1 MNLRYSPFDCVGAN
15 AFIFCLPR
23 HHSMFSMVTRGSL
36 PREKESFPGL
46 LIASRVSV
54 HRSNKRDFLFF
65 FFFIRQHSRAVQM
78 FQNQKTRQRTWSE
91 NEDVKFVISLLM
103 IFPWLAHSRNA
114 TIYFWNEKK
123 VISHCDEFLQF
134 HFSHPPVCYSEF
146 VRIVESVVVERVQ
159 SRPSDKANVA
169 RCIDQ
174 AWKLSAFFSFPHPNM
189 NDAFSIVNFTLTLR
203 ARSFFQFDYSYQ

>member
-1 MNLRYSPFDCVGAN
+1 
-15 AFIFCLPR
+15 
-23 HHSMFSMVTRGSL
+23 
-36 PREKESFPGL
+36 
-46 LIASRVSV
+46 
-54 HRSNKRDFLFF
+54 
-65 FFFIRQHSRAVQM
+65 M

-134 HFSHPPVCYSEF
+134 HFSHPPVCYSEL

-174 AWKLSAFFSFPHPNM
+174 AWKLSAFFFFSPSKYEWRIFNRQFHPHPSCALFFFNSITHTS
-189 NDAFSIVNFTLTLR
+189 NIVSGFSTSPSFTSAENRLSKKNKKEGEKNHQTGYDEGGH
-203 ARSFFQFDYSYQ
+203 AYA